1 MHDLYAGQ
9 YVSITLLF
17 RTHNLTHGTL
27 VFINMLY
34 YKQRQRNRQ
43 ATHKYVNENDITV
56 LTPEIKAIF
65 FSENTEW
72 TISHMNYTK

>member
-65 FSENTEW
+65 FSENTE
-72 TISHMNYTK
+72 